1 MVAARLSRWAFKDG
15 KRNEVF
21 HELDSTFG
29 DVARKAP
36 GYRGVLSL
44 LSRDD
49 PNAGLVITLWTDDAS
64 FKASESGVFRSAI
77 EKVKENLKE
86 PPMLERLTVFT
97 IELKQLLPP

>member
-1 MVAARLSRWAFKDG
+1 MVVARLSRWAFKDG

-29 DVARKAP
+29 DIARKAP

-49 PNAGLVITLWTDDAS
+49 PNAGLVITLWTDDDS
-64 FKASESGVFRSAI
+64 FKASESSVLRSAI
-77 EKVKENLKE
+77 EKVKADLRE
-86 PPMLERLTVFT
+86 PPVVERLTVFT
-97 IELKQLLPP
+97 VELKQLLPM